1 MTISSIISHKTET
14 ALASSPICCVLNAAQ
29 RNDLPLNWRNFL
41 AQQTMHIELVPKEN
55 SFFLDFAHLNERT
68 PCSSANLLEQMTWAL
83 LAHPEYDRVIWP
95 LFSSINIKL
104 PLQLLALDIH
114 AQAAT
119 IQQGFISL
127 SRATIDLEAHTSYKT
142 LCFSHALIAS
152 ETINEPAPLSFSRTL
167 KNKLSLE
174 QKLFLKRKA
183 DALRELLSFPRKNKT
198 TVNKNTL
205 ALGKSW
211 SAEFIRPELHLNA
224 EVINHKQRI
233 PVLIATHWLE
243 LGGAEKFA
251 IDLIKSLP
259 KERYAIYV
267 TTDIPSFNH
276 WSCDILGQVE
286 AIFHLPSFLPH
297 SMMTIFYEYLIRSR
311 QIRLMHLHHA
321 AQAYEAL
328 YHIRR
333 FHPQL
338 QILDSLHI
346 IELPPNEGGYVEAS
360 ARNFEAFINHHHVIS
375 YYLKNFLMQRWRIP
389 EKKISVTYLNVD
401 SDYFNPELIEKGQM
415 RHTLNIPENACVVGF
430 IGRFS
435 TQKQP
440 LEFIK
445 SAQLLQQRWQATQQ
459 TQPLIFVMTGSGLL
473 ELEIKKAIQ
482 GASGTSILLHPQ
494 VSDTRPIY
502 QDCDVLMMPSAN
514 EGLALVSYEAMA
526 MQTPIFFTDVG
537 AQNELL
543 PAEFLITNTSPL
555 APKFADA
562 IWPYLIDAE
571 KRQQAGIK
579 MRNYIGENHHHQQTY
594 TELLALYQQL
604 LNGE

>member
-1 MTISSIISHKTET
+1 MPKLSMISHKTEKN
-14 ALASSPICCVLNAAQ
+14 LVSPPIRCILNAAQ
-29 RNDLPLNWRNFL
+29 QNNLPLNWRNFL
-41 AQQTMHIELVPKEN
+41 AQQTMRIESEPEAN
-55 SFFLDFAHLNERT
+55 SFFLHFAHLNELT
-68 PCSSANLLEQMTWAL
+68 PCATPNLLEQMTWAL
-83 LAHPEYDRVIWP
+83 LAHPEYDRIIWP
-95 LFSSINIKL
+95 LFNSINLKSSLDLL
-104 PLQLLALDIH
+104 PLDKRIRAEILK
-114 AQAAT
+114 
-119 IQQGFISL
+119 QGFVSL
-127 SRATIDLEAHTSYKT
+127 SRRPIELEVHTPCKA
-142 LCFSHALIAS
+142 LCFSHALI
-152 ETINEPAPLSFSRTL
+152 ETISNTEPEPLSFSRTL

-174 QKLFLKRKA
+174 QKLFLKRKV
-183 DALRELLSFPRKNKT
+183 DAVRELVSFPRGNKSE
-198 TVNKNTL
+198 NTL
-205 ALGKSW
+205 ALKRSW
-211 SAEFIRPELHLNA
+211 PAEFIRPEFYLND

-233 PVLIATHWLE
+233 PILIATHWLE

-267 TTDIPSFNH
+267 TTDIPSFNR
-276 WSCDILGQVE
+276 WSSDIVDQVE

-297 SMMTIFYEYLIRSR
+297 SMMTLFYEYLIRSR
-311 QIRLMHLHHA
+311 KIRLMHLHHA

-375 YYLKNFLMQRWRIP
+375 YYLKSFLMQRWRIP
-389 EKKISVTYLNVD
+389 EEKISVTYLNVD

-415 RHTLNIPENACVVGF
+415 RQALNIPDNACVVGF

-435 TQKQP
+435 EQKHP
-440 LEFIK
+440 LEFVK
-445 SAQLLQQRWQATQQ
+445 SAQLLQQRWQETQQ
-459 TQPLIFVMTGSGLL
+459 AQPLIFVMTGSGLL

-482 GASGTSILLHPQ
+482 RASGTSILLHPQ
-494 VSDTRPIY
+494 VDDTRPIY

-543 PAEFLITNTSPL
+543 APEFLIANTGTV
-555 APKFADA
+555 AKDFAKA
-562 IWPYLIDAE
+562 LWPYLIDAE
-571 KRQQAGIK
+571 KRKQTGVN
-579 MRNYIGENHHHQQTY
+579 MRAHIRENHHHQQTY
-594 TELLALYQQL
+594 TELLTLYQQL
-604 LNGE
+604 LNNE

>member
-1 MTISSIISHKTET
+1 MISHKTEN
-14 ALASSPICCVLNAAQ
+14 ALASSSIRCVLSAAQ
-29 RNDLPLNWRNFL
+29 QSHLPLNWRNFL
-41 AQQTMHIELVPKEN
+41 AQQTMRIEPEPEDN
-55 SFFLDFAHLNERT
+55 SFFLNFAHLNERT
-68 PCSSANLLEQMTWAL
+68 PCAAPNLLEQMTWAL
-83 LAHPEYDRVIWP
+83 LAHPEYDRIIWP
-95 LFSSINIKL
+95 LFSSINIKS
-104 PLQLLALDIH
+104 PLHLLALDKH
-114 AQAAT
+114 AQAVT
-119 IQQGFISL
+119 SQQGFISL
-127 SRATIDLEAHTSYKT
+127 SREPSIESETHLTYKT
-142 LCFSHALIAS
+142 LCFSHALITS
-152 ETINEPAPLSFSRTL
+152 ETTNEPAPLSFSRTL

-183 DALRELLSFPRKNKT
+183 DALRELLSFPKQNKT
-198 TVNKNTL
+198 TLNKNTL
-205 ALGKSW
+205 ALKKSW
-211 SAEFIRPELHLNA
+211 PAEFIRPELYLNA
-224 EVINHKQRI
+224 EVIDHKQRI

-276 WSCDILGQVE
+276 WSCDIIDQVE

-360 ARNFEAFINHHHVIS
+360 ARNFEAFINHHHAIS
-375 YYLKNFLMQRWRIP
+375 YYLKNFLTQRWRIP
-389 EKKISVTYLNVD
+389 EQKISVTYLNVD

-415 RHTLNIPENACVVGF
+415 RRALNIPDNTCIVGF

-435 TQKQP
+435 QQKQP

-445 SAQLLQQRWQATQQ
+445 SAQLLQQRWQETQQ

-494 VSDTRPIY
+494 VNDTRPIY

-543 PAEFLITNTSPL
+543 PAEFLITNT
-555 APKFADA
+555 APVAKKFADA

-571 KRQQAGIK
+571 KRQQAGVN
-579 MRNYIGENHHHQQTY
+579 MRAYIRENHHHQQTY
-594 TELLALYQQL
+594 TELLALYQHL
-604 LNGE
+604 LNCE

>member
-1 MTISSIISHKTET
+1 MISHKTEN
-14 ALASSPICCVLNAAQ
+14 ALASSSIRCVLSAAQ
-29 RNDLPLNWRNFL
+29 QSHLPLNWRNFL
-41 AQQTMHIELVPKEN
+41 AQQTMRIEPEPEDN
-55 SFFLDFAHLNERT
+55 SFFLNFAHLNERT
-68 PCSSANLLEQMTWAL
+68 PCAAPNLLEQMTWAL
-83 LAHPEYDRVIWP
+83 LAHPEYDRIIWP
-95 LFSSINIKL
+95 LFSSINIKS
-104 PLQLLALDIH
+104 PLHLLALDKH
-114 AQAAT
+114 AQAVT
-119 IQQGFISL
+119 SQQGFISL
-127 SRATIDLEAHTSYKT
+127 SREPSIESETHLTYKT
-142 LCFSHALIAS
+142 LCFSHALITS
-152 ETINEPAPLSFSRTL
+152 ETTNEPAPLSFSRTL

-183 DALRELLSFPRKNKT
+183 DALRELLSFPKQNKT
-198 TVNKNTL
+198 TLNKNTL
-205 ALGKSW
+205 ALKKSW
-211 SAEFIRPELHLNA
+211 PAEFIRPELYLNA
-224 EVINHKQRI
+224 EVIDHKQRI

-276 WSCDILGQVE
+276 WSCDIIDQVE

-360 ARNFEAFINHHHVIS
+360 ARNFEAFINHHHAIS
-375 YYLKNFLMQRWRIP
+375 YYLKNFLTQRWRIP
-389 EKKISVTYLNVD
+389 EQKISVTYLNVD

-415 RHTLNIPENACVVGF
+415 RRALNIPDNTCIVGF

-435 TQKQP
+435 QQKQP

-445 SAQLLQQRWQATQQ
+445 SAQLLQQRWQETQQ

-494 VSDTRPIY
+494 VNDTRPIY

-543 PAEFLITNTSPL
+543 PAEFLITNT
-555 APKFADA
+555 APVAKKFADA

-571 KRQQAGIK
+571 KRQQAGVN
-579 MRNYIGENHHHQQTY
+579 MRAYIRENHHHQQTY

-604 LNGE
+604 LNCE

>member
-1 MTISSIISHKTET
+1 MTELAMINHKIEST
-14 ALASSPICCVLNAAQ
+14 LPIHCILSPAQ
-29 RNDLPLNWRNFL
+29 QGQLPLNWRNFL
-41 AQQTMHIELVPKEN
+41 AQQSMHIGPEPKDN
-55 SFFLDFAHLNERT
+55 SFFLNFSHLNERI
-68 PCSSANLLEQMTWAL
+68 PCAALNLLEQMTWAL
-83 LAHPEYDRVIWP
+83 LAHPEYNTIIWP
-95 LFSSINIKL
+95 LFTSINIKS
-104 PLQLLALDIH
+104 PLQLLALD
-114 AQAAT
+114 APAEA
-119 IQQGFISL
+119 IQQGSISL
-127 SRATIDLEAHTSYKT
+127 SRDSGIESETHLTYKT
-142 LCFSHALIAS
+142 LCFSHALLTS
-152 ETINEPAPLSFSRTL
+152 EMANTAPPLSFLRTL

-174 QKLFLKRKA
+174 QKLFLTRKA
-183 DALRELLSFPRKNKT
+183 DALRELATFPKKDKASL
-198 TVNKNTL
+198 NKNAL
-205 ALGKSW
+205 ALKRSW
-211 SAEFIRPELHLNA
+211 SAKFIRPELHLNQ

-233 PVLIATHWLE
+233 PMLIATHWLE

-259 KERYAIYV
+259 KEHYAIYV

-276 WSCDILGQVE
+276 WSSEVADQVE
-286 AIFHLPSFLPH
+286 AIFHLPSFLPQ
-297 SMMTIFYEYLIRSR
+297 SMMAIFYEYLIRSR

-375 YYLKNFLMQRWRIP
+375 YYLKNFLMQRWCIP

-401 SDYFNPELIEKGQM
+401 SDYFNPGLIEKGQM
-415 RHTLNIPENACVVGF
+415 KKALNIPDNACVVGF

-435 TQKQP
+435 EQKQP

-445 SAQLLQQRWQATQQ
+445 SAQLLQQRWQETQQ
-459 TQPLIFVMTGSGLL
+459 TQALIFVMTGSGLL
-473 ELEIKKAIQ
+473 EQEIKQAIQ
-482 GASGTSILLHPQ
+482 RAADTCILLHPQ
-494 VSDTRPIY
+494 VNDTRPIY

-543 PAEFLITNTSPL
+543 PPEFLIPNTAPL
-555 APKFADA
+555 AQKFADA
-562 IWPYLIDAE
+562 IWPYLIDSE
-571 KRQQAGIK
+571 KRLQAGIN
-579 MRNYIGENHHHQQTY
+579 MRHYIRANHHHQQTY

-604 LNGE
+604 LNCE